1 METRLSSAK
10 KEVIIG
16 DKRPTVIIGERIN
29 PTGKP
34 KLAAALQAGD
44 LEIVRQEA
52 INQVK
57 AGADILDVNV
67 GTATVDE
74 VALLPRAVKAVMDV
88 VDAPLC
94 IDSANEKA
102 LEAAIKVY
110 KGKALLSSVTGQEAS
125 LKMMLPLVKEY
136 KTAVVGLTMDDAGI
150 PTDSSKRVAIA
161 YEIINEAAKLGI
173 PKEDI
178 IIDCL
183 AMTVG
188 ADNRAGLATIEAIM
202 KVKAELGVN
211 QTLGASNVSFGLPER
226 GLINTTFLAIVIAAG
241 VTCPIVDAAKVLAT
255 IRTTDL
261 LLGRDQYAMRY
272 IEAFRQR
279 QKQQEPKKA

>member
-1 METRLSSAK
+1 METRVSSAK
-10 KEVIIG
+10 KEVIIS
-16 DKRPTVIIGERIN
+16 DKRSTVLIGERIN

-67 GTATVDE
+67 GSATVDE
-74 VALLPRAVKAVMDV
+74 VGLLPKAVKAVMEV
-88 VDAPLC
+88 VDVPLC
-94 IDSANEKA
+94 LDSANEKA

-110 KGKALLSSVTGQEAS
+110 KGKALLSSVTGQEVS
-125 LKMMLPLVKEY
+125 LKVMLPLVKEY
-136 KTAVVGLTMDDAGI
+136 KTAVVGLTMDDSGI
-150 PTDSSKRVAIA
+150 PTDTAKRVAIA
-161 YEIINEAAKLGI
+161 YKIINEAAKLGI

-188 ADNRAGLATIEAIM
+188 VDNRAALATIEAIR
-202 KVKAELGVN
+202 KVKADLGVN
-211 QTLGASNVSFGLPER
+211 QTLGASNVSFGLPDR
-226 GLINTTFLAIVIAAG
+226 GLINTIFLAIVIAAG
-241 VTCPIVDAAKVLAT
+241 VNCPIVDAAKALPL
-255 IRTTDL
+255 IRATDL
-261 LLGRDQYAMRY
+261 ILGRDQYSMRY
-272 IEAFRQR
+272 IEAYRQR
-279 QKQQEPKKA
+279 QKQQRA

>member
-1 METRLSSAK
+1 METRVSSVK
-10 KEVIIG
+10 KEVIIS
-16 DKRPTVIIGERIN
+16 DKRPTVLLGERIN

-67 GTATVDE
+67 GSATVDE
-74 VALLPRAVKAVMDV
+74 VAILPEAVKAVMEV
-88 VDAPLC
+88 VDVPLC

-110 KGKALLSSVTGQEAS
+110 KGKVLVSSVTGQKAS
-125 LKMMLPLVKEY
+125 LKQVLPLVKEY

-150 PTDSSKRVAIA
+150 PTNATKRVAIA
-161 YEIINEAAKLGI
+161 HKIVNEAAKLGI
-173 PKEDI
+173 PQEDI

-211 QTLGASNVSFGLPER
+211 QTLGASNISFGLPDR
-226 GLINTTFLAIVIAAG
+226 GLINTTFLAIVLAAG
-241 VTCPIVDAAKVLAT
+241 VNCPIVDVTKVLAV
-255 IRTTDL
+255 IRATDL
-261 LLGRDQYAMRY
+261 ILGRDQYAMRY

-279 QKQQEPKKA
+279 QKQQQA

>member
-1 METRLSSAK
+1 METRVSSAK

-44 LEIVRQEA
+44 LEIIRQEA

-67 GTATVDE
+67 GSATVDE
-74 VALLPRAVKAVMDV
+74 VALLPRAIQAVMDV

-102 LEAAIKVY
+102 LDAAIKIY
-110 KGKALLSSVTGQEAS
+110 KGKAILSSVTGQEAS
-125 LKMMLPLVKEY
+125 LKLMLPLVKQY
-136 KTAVVGLTMDDAGI
+136 KTAVIGLAMDDTGI
-150 PTDSSKRVAIA
+150 PTDFNKRVAIA
-161 YEIINEAAKLGI
+161 HKIVNEAAKLGI

-188 ADNRAGLATIEAIM
+188 ADNRAGLATIQAIM
-202 KVKAELGVN
+202 KVNAELGVN
-211 QTLGASNVSFGLPER
+211 QTLGASNVSFGLPDR

-241 VTCPIVDAAKVLAT
+241 VNCPIVDAAKVLAT
-255 IRTTDL
+255 IRSTDL

-279 QKQQEPKKA
+279 QKQQEQKKA